1 MTFVSVDKFVKRHR
15 GIFHLIGS
23 GSVVSRQSIRRP
35 TIFQL
40 TNNDLAFWWFGHS
53 PEQGANWREMWDD
66 HFAFFFLLGSSID
79 DVAKKMFYYV
89 LLLFKIKK
97 IVEGLDTAIILKKN
111 NQNQLK
117 RNLLNLEC
125 PTPFRS
131 PTKSLRSAL
140 INEIPQVWKL

>member
-1 MTFVSVDKFVKRHR
+1 MTSRSGGLASLRSKAQIGVKCGMTTLHLF
-15 GIFHLIGS
+15 IF
-23 GSVVSRQSIRRP
+23 
-35 TIFQL
+35 
-40 TNNDLAFWWFGHS
+40 
-53 PEQGANWREMWDD
+53 
-66 HFAFFFLLGSSID
+66 LGSSLD
-79 DVAKKMFYYV
+79 DVAKKKFYYV

-97 IVEGLDTAIILKKN
+97 NVEGLDTAIILKKN